1 MEVNLGKFNV
11 MELHR
16 SDVNMEMSVSPDG
29 ATPVVKKCVKL
40 LGVNI
45 DSELSFDFHIK
56 DLCRKAGGQL
66 NALLRLQKLLDAK
79 LAVVWSFVCS
89 NFKYGTVV
97 LIGILVP
104 KKYLET
110 LNDSEKSIEE
120 YL

>member
-45 DSELSFDFHIK
+45 DSELIFDFHI
-56 DLCRKAGGQL
+56 
-66 NALLRLQKLLDAK
+66 
-79 LAVVWSFVCS
+79 
-89 NFKYGTVV
+89 
-97 LIGILVP
+97 
-104 KKYLET
+104 
-110 LNDSEKSIEE
+110 
-120 YL
+120 